1 MNILYE
7 MLPDAANRPAT
18 ASRSRRGTIETVIS
32 QPGLGMLRAGTTKG
46 IFMVKSIYY
55 RASLFGVL
63 IVFSMVATSRVAE
76 AQDAKA
82 PDYEAIVAAPDRSD
96 ADRQTDQRR
105 QPAKMLAFT
114 GLRSGMKVLDM
125 EANAGYSTELLARA
139 VGPDG
144 VVYAQDPAALIERF
158 VKDKFDI
165 RAQKPAMKNVVHVIR
180 NFDDPI
186 PPDVS
191 GLDLITF
198 FFAYHDVT
206 YMQVDRAEMNRK
218 MFAALKPGG
227 FLIIADH
234 SARPGDGTNVA
245 KTLHRIEESTLRQE
259 IEAAGFKL
267 ASEADF
273 LRHPEDPR
281 DAAVFHPQV
290 PVDEF
295 VLRYQ
300 KPL

>member
-1 MNILYE
+1 MF
-7 MLPDAANRPAT
+7 AATPA
-18 ASRSRRGTIETVIS
+18 
-32 QPGLGMLRAGTTKG
+32 P
-46 IFMVKSIYY
+46 
-55 RASLFGVL
+55 
-63 IVFSMVATSRVAE
+63 

-82 PDYEAIVAAPDRSD
+82 PDYAAIVAAPDRTD
-96 ADRQTDQRR
+96 ADRQADQRR

-114 GLRSGMKVLDM
+114 GVQTGMKVLDM
-125 EANAGYSTELLARA
+125 EASAGYSTELLARA
-139 VGPDG
+139 VGPAG
-144 VVYAQDPAALIERF
+144 TVYAQDSAAVIERF

-165 RAQKPAMKNVVHVIR
+165 RAQKPAMKNVVHVVR
-180 NFDDPI
+180 DFDDPI

-191 GLDLITF
+191 NLDMITF
-198 FFAYHDVT
+198 FFAYHDIT
-206 YMQVDRAEMNRK
+206 YMPVDRAVMNKK

-234 SARPGDGTNVA
+234 SAKPGDGITVA

-267 ASEADF
+267 VAEGDF

-281 DAAVFHPQV
+281 DAAVFRPQV

-295 VLRYQ
+295 VLKYQ
-300 KPL
+300 KPM